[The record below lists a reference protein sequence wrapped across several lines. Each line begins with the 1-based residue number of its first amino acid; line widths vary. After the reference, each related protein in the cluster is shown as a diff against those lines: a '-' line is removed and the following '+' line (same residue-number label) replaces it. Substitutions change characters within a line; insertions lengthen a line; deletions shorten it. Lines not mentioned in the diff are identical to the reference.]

1 MSAQSDTPT
10 VSPVKSSRLFQSM
23 KGSFSAASTSGVG
36 QNDVPTQTAPV
47 VTTTPIAPTVPD
59 TLPLTD
65 SVEAELEL
73 ELPDH
78 PDELIDDQ
86 KLTEEVPQ
94 EAQEEL
100 GVDEVVLDVPVE
112 EESSVAAEETTEDVT
127 QVLHQHVD
135 TLNPPN
141 AIGGGSAKE
150 APMLNISVERPAV
163 DVVPGMQQVEVE
175 HAHEMPPEVEG
186 FLKTVEDHHD
196 QVPQEIV
203 ISNPQTGQA
212 LPRVMAQPVIVLPLT
227 PQMEEEGKKKPA
239 NFSVRW
245 LIEWSWKIMKQFS
258 GKVVYRKM

>member
-1 MSAQSDTPT
+1 MSAQSDSSV

-23 KGSFSAASTSGVG
+23 KGSFSASSSISTNPAPSTPSTISAPL
-36 QNDVPTQTAPV
+36 DVVSAVNEVAQDLEVPE
-47 VTTTPIAPTVPD
+47 TV
-59 TLPLTD
+59 
-65 SVEAELEL
+65 
-73 ELPDH
+73 
-78 PDELIDDQ
+78 
-86 KLTEEVPQ
+86 TEEAPAVT
-94 EAQEEL
+94 EEL
-100 GVDEVVLDVPVE
+100 
-112 EESSVAAEETTEDVT
+112 T
-127 QVLHQHVD
+127 QVLHQRVD

-141 AIGGGSAKE
+141 AIGGGTAKE

-175 HAHEMPPEVEG
+175 RAHEMPPEVEG
-186 FLKTVEDHHD
+186 FLKTVEDNHD

-227 PQMEEEGKKKPA
+227 PQMEDEGKKKPP

-245 LIEWSWKIMKQFS
+245 LIEWSWKVMKVFS